1 MLDAATSESSQRKHL
16 LVSRVKH
23 SEPDLPDT
31 RKEEK
36 AKHCFQDYLRKND
49 GNCFLYK
56 LLKDT
61 LLFRRIPREKSTILD
76 SVAGRFDFFQVFL
89 DIIVKGHLQEHSA

>member
-1 MLDAATSESSQRKHL
+1 MLDAAASESSQRKHL

-23 SEPDLPDT
+23 NEPDLLDT

-36 AKHCFQDYLRKND
+36 AKHCFQDYLRKNNV
-49 GNCFLYK
+49 NCFLYK
-56 LLKDT
+56 FLKDT

-76 SVAGRFDFFQVFL
+76 SVAGRFDFFSGFL
-89 DIIVKGHLQEHSA
+89 